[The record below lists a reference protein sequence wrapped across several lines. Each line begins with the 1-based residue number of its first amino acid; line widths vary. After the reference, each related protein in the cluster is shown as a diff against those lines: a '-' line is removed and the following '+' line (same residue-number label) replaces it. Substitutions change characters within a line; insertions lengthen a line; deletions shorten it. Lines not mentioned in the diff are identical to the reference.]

1 MLKIFHAPGSRSMR
15 VVWLCEEMGVP
26 YETAP
31 ANIREPS
38 PEFRAASPLGAVPAV
53 IDGDA
58 PPMIE
63 SIAIMLYLAGKHGP
77 TDLAL
82 RHDEAEFGRYLQF
95 LLFSEAA
102 LGSEFNAIIGARFM
116 APDEHKNNWSVERCV
131 KRLEAAL
138 DYLARELEGR
148 EYAAGNRFTMADI
161 TCAHAVGVA
170 ARFLGYADKL
180 PKTLM
185 EYHARM
191 TARPAYQRAVA

>member
-1 MLKIFHAPGSRSMR
+1 MLKIFHAPGSRSVR

-26 YETAP
+26 YETTP
-31 ANIREPS
+31 ANIRDPS
-38 PEFRAASPLGAVPAV
+38 PEFRAASPLAAVPAIV
-53 IDGDA
+53 DDAA

-82 RHDEAEFGRYLQF
+82 RPDEDEYGRYLQF

-116 APDEHKNNWSVERCV
+116 APDEHKNNWSVERCA
-131 KRLEAAL
+131 KRLEAAFN
-138 DYLARELEGR
+138 YLGRELEGR
-148 EYAAGNRFTMADI
+148 EFIAGDRFTMADI
-161 TCAHAVGVA
+161 TCAHGVGVA
-170 ARFLGYADKL
+170 AQFLGYADRL
-180 PKTLM
+180 PKALM
-185 EYHARM
+185 AYHARM